1 MDWITI
7 KEASELW
14 GISTRR
20 IQILCD
26 NGRVDGATRLGNIW
40 VIPKGT
46 AKPPDGR
53 TKNGRRKKDEDNE
66 RGKTLCTR

>member
-1 MDWITI
+1 MDWITT

-26 NGRVDGATRLGNIW
+26 NSRVDGATRLGNMW

-46 AKPPDGR
+46 PKPPDGR
-53 TKNGRRKKDEDNE
+53 VKNGRQPTSQKQEI
-66 RGKTLCTR
+66 

>member
-1 MDWITI
+1 MDWMTT

-26 NGRVDGATRLGNIW
+26 NGRVDGATRLGNMW
-40 VIPKGT
+40 VIPKG
-46 AKPPDGR
+46 APKPPDGR
-53 TKNGRRKKDEDNE
+53 INNRRRKKVED
-66 RGKTLCTR
+66 K